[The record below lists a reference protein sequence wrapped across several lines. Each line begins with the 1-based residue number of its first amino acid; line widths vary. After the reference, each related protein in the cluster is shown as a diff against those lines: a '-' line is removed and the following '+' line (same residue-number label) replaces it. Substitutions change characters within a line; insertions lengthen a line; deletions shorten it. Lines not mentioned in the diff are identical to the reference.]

1 MELESVNIPATNDF
15 ASLYIKQKEPVKGFF
30 HYDITENAVFE
41 KRYKDVMNAKYKR
54 QELASCIETY
64 MKRFPHSEKTEESI
78 SKLRD
83 ASSTVVIGG
92 QQAGLLMGPLF
103 TIHKI
108 ISIIKLAEQQEN
120 LLGKPVVPVFWIAGE
135 DHDFLE
141 INHLYT
147 ESNDGMKKTSF
158 SGMNEEKRMVSDI
171 HYDQNQMLE
180 WVNLIFEQ
188 FGERK
193 HTNEMITL
201 IHEAVQSYD
210 TFTDFF
216 TYLVTYL
223 FKDYG
228 LLVIDSADKQ
238 LRQLEKPYF
247 SRLIE
252 NNTEITSAVLSQQD
266 IIENNGFNLA
276 MEVESSSANLFYYIN
291 NERILLEFDR
301 TRQLF
306 LSKKTDLVFTKEE
319 LFDLLEQYPERFSNN
334 VVTRPMMQEW
344 LFPTLAFI
352 AGPGEIA
359 YWGELKQ
366 AFELVNSKMP
376 PIIPR
381 LNISFVES
389 AIERD
394 VEELNLSLQN
404 VIENGISNEREAF
417 IQSVSD
423 QELTGI
429 TEKVKDFLVAE
440 YSGIYERVNTIDA
453 SLLPLAEKNLAFHLK
468 QFDFLQN
475 KVDISI
481 RSQHKTIINKY
492 DRIERHL
499 SPEKSFQERIW
510 NIFYYLNIRGEM
522 FIHHLMDLE
531 FEFDGKHKIIK
542 I

>member
-1 MELESVNIPATNDF
+1 MELESVDIPATNDF

-30 HYDITENAVFE
+30 HYNITENAVFE
-41 KRYKDVMNAKYKR
+41 NRYEDVMKKKYNR
-54 QELASCIETY
+54 EELANCIDTY
-64 MKRFPHSEKTEESI
+64 MKRFPHSKKIEESL

-83 ASSTVVIGG
+83 VSSTVVIGG
-92 QQAGLLMGPLF
+92 QQAGLLTGPLF

-141 INHLYT
+141 INHLFS
-147 ESNDGMKKTSF
+147 ESSNGMKKTSF
-158 SGMNEEKRMVSDI
+158 TGMYDEKRMVSDI
-171 HYDQNQMLE
+171 PYDQDQMLE

-193 HTNEMITL
+193 HTKEMISL
-201 IHEAVQSYD
+201 LQKAVQSYE

-216 TYLVTYL
+216 TYLVTYM

-228 LLVIDSADKQ
+228 LLVIDSSNKQ

-252 NNTEITSAVLSQQD
+252 KNTEITSAVLSQQD
-266 IIENNGFNLA
+266 VIKGNGFNLA
-276 MEVESSSANLFYYIN
+276 MEIENSAANLFYYIN
-291 NERILLEFDR
+291 NERILLDYDQ
-301 TRQLF
+301 TSQLF
-306 LSKKTDLVFTKEE
+306 YSEKADLKFTKAE
-319 LFDLLEQYPERFSNN
+319 LFDLLEQHPERFSNN
-334 VVTRPMMQEW
+334 VVTRPIMQEW

-359 YWGELKQ
+359 YWGELKG
-366 AFELVNSKMP
+366 AFELLHNKMP

-381 LNISFVES
+381 LNISFIEP

-394 VEELNLSLQN
+394 VEELNLTLPH
-404 VIENGISNEREAF
+404 VIANGIDNERETF
-417 IQSVSD
+417 IRSVAD
-423 QELTGI
+423 DELTKI
-429 TEKVKDFLVAE
+429 TENVKEFLEAE
-440 YSGIYERVNTIDA
+440 YKGIYERVGEIDA

-468 QFDFLQN
+468 QFNFLQN
-475 KVDISI
+475 KVDLSI
-481 RSQHKTIINKY
+481 RSQHEVKINKY
-492 DRIERHL
+492 NRIGRHL
-499 SPEKSFQERIW
+499 SPDGSFQERIW
-510 NIFYYLNIRGEM
+510 NIFYYLNVHGEE
-522 FIHHLMDLE
+522 FIHKLMELE
-531 FEFDGKHKIIK
+531 FDFDGMHKMIK